1 MKKII
6 YFILLI
12 VFSTY
17 GLESKNV
24 IKVINMTS
32 KPINLVIFNQ
42 NNYYT
47 NGKWW
52 TFKVDSI
59 FHYKFDNA
67 IGEYLYYIKRN
78 PESPNEVIWNSYF
91 SFLADTLII
100 EVKNDTLI
108 QRSSESINNNILS
121 SLYIDSTNYKM
132 MQIKNKNN
140 WEVFLKK
147 ANEIY
152 ESELSKISNIYINI
166 PEIRDYEIEKLKMEY
181 HTNLLDYI
189 VDKTI
194 YNDILNKNDIK
205 NAYDSIIDYQVINYP
220 KYKNSIEYKNMITN
234 LFNYRNSLKI
244 RNLLNLFRPRKSK
257 EIMFEGLDSI
267 GKQAMQ
273 VLIYKDI
280 IDFVENPKYLKLIEK
295 NVIKN
300 DEINNDTKNVML
312 QIVQNKLSKSKG
324 NSFPIQEFIGRE
336 SDTIRLKD
344 YKGKVLL
351 ICFWASW
358 CPGCVEDCEKVKLLT
373 ESINDANIEVLSIS
387 LDNDE
392 KEYQEVVKN
401 NCLINGK
408 YLRIGFG
415 FINSYYN
422 ILDLNSVPHLIV
434 LDKEGKIYSSNYNT
448 SSNKS
453 AVRELKKLSKKGEK

>member
-1 MKKII
+1 MVLSI
-6 YFILLI
+6 
-12 VFSTY
+12 Y

-52 TFKVDSI
+52 TFEVDSI

-67 IGEYLYYIKRN
+67 IGRYHYYIERN
-78 PESPNEVIWNSYF
+78 PGSPNNEAWNSYF

-147 ANEIY
+147 GNEIFQN
-152 ESELSKISNIYINI
+152 ELSKISNIYINM
-166 PEIRDYEIEKLKMEY
+166 PEIREYIIEILKMEF

-194 YNDILNKNDIK
+194 YNDILNKDVIK

-234 LFNYRNSLKI
+234 LFNYRNSLKN
-244 RNLLNLFRPRKSK
+244 RNLLNMFRKQKSK

-273 VLIYKDI
+273 VLIYKNS
-280 IDFVENPKYLKLIEK
+280 IDFLENPKYLKLMEK
-295 NVIKN
+295 SAIKN
-300 DEINNDTKNVML
+300 DEIDNDTKNAML

-358 CPGCVEDCEKVKLLT
+358 CPDGVEACENVKLFT
-373 ESINDANIEVLSIS
+373 ENIKDANIEVLSIS

-392 KEYQEVVKN
+392 KEFQEVVKN

-408 YLRIGFG
+408 YLRIGLG
-415 FINSYYN
+415 FTNRYYN
-422 ILDLNSVPHLIV
+422 ILDLNSVPYLIV

-448 SSNKS
+448 SSLKS
-453 AVRELKKLSKKGEK
+453 MVRELRKLSKKGEK